1 MTYTSATG
9 LLKKD
14 ALALPSALTN
24 FNQLFTGKTP
34 ALFMDYDGCLCPI
47 VKDPDKAFMSDGMRK
62 VVADLAEVCFTAVV
76 SGRDRQNVK
85 NLVQLDNL
93 YFAGSHGF
101 DISGPDD
108 MLTEPADAKE
118 MLPALDEAERILQE
132 QLQSINGALVER
144 KRYAIAVHYRN
155 VEEHQVELVKDTV
168 INVLHKFPVLKEG
181 LGKKVL
187 ELKPNLD
194 WNKGKAVLWL
204 LEKFKLN
211 TDRIVPVYIG
221 DDITDED
228 AFAALQ
234 GKGIGILVGEHD
246 QQTAATYRLESVEE
260 VQTFLEK
267 LLQYQQ
273 K

>member
-1 MTYTSATG
+1 MDYTAANG

-14 ALALPSALTN
+14 ALALHSALTN
-24 FNQLFTGKTP
+24 FDQLFMGKTP
-34 ALFMDYDGCLCPI
+34 ALFMDYDGCLSPI
-47 VKDPDKAFMSDGMRK
+47 VKDPEKAFMSDGMRK
-62 VVADLAEVCFTAVV
+62 VVRDLAEVCFTAIV

-85 NLVQLDNL
+85 NLVKLDSL

-101 DISGPDD
+101 DISGPENL
-108 MLTEPADAKE
+108 LTEPADAKE
-118 MLPALDEAERILQE
+118 MLPALDAAEIILKE
-132 QLQSINGALVER
+132 KLQSINGALVER

-155 VEEHQVELVKDTV
+155 VEDEHVPYVKETV
-168 INVLHKFPVLKEG
+168 TEVLHQFPVLKEG
-181 LGKKVL
+181 LGKKVI

-204 LEKFKLN
+204 LEKFNLN
-211 TDRIVPVYIG
+211 KVMIVPVYIG

-246 QQTAATYRLESVEE
+246 EKTSATYRLESVDE
-260 VQTFLEK
+260 VQAFLEK
-267 LLQYQQ
+267 LLHCQQ